1 MSMPIPSSLLRNAAA
16 AGSLIALL
24 ALPFTA
30 SSAPTMA
37 GSWYMGLQAGMAEID
52 PDGPGDEWEPW
63 IATGRIGF
71 FPTNQIAFETRL
83 GTGLS
88 DDEANNEDLDLDHLI
103 GTYIVAHA
111 LTYQNSF
118 SLYFLGGLTQAEFDH
133 DGDSRASELE
143 LAFGAGL
150 DIYLDN
156 DLALNIEYMRYQND
170 ADGNYDFSS
179 INAGVTWFH

>member
-30 SSAPTMA
+30 SSAPTQA
-37 GSWYMGLQAGMAEID
+37 GSWYLGLQAGMAEFD
-52 PDGPGDEWEPW
+52 QDGEDDEWEPW

-88 DDEANNEDLDLDHLI
+88 DDEANNRDLDLEHLI
-103 GTYIVAHA
+103 GTYIVAHT

-118 SLYFLGGLTQAEFDH
+118 SLYFLGGLTQAEFD
-133 DGDSRASELE
+133 DGPLSELE
-143 LAFGAGL
+143 IGFGAGL